1 MKDLRYLYDVAEENN
16 IPIIPFPLKETGSIS
31 IQDEDKAC
39 YIGLDEHTI
48 NTESEQ
54 KVHLAHELGHC
65 VTGSFY
71 NRYSPL
77 DVRQKHEYRAN
88 KWAVKHLIS
97 EAELDEAV
105 AEGCTEIWSLAE
117 YFNVTEDF
125 MKMVV
130 CWHVHGNLSAELY
143 F

>member
-1 MKDLRYLYDVAEENN
+1 MYDVAEENN

-39 YIGLDEHTI
+39 YIGLDERTI
-48 NTESEQ
+48 NTESGQ

-77 DVRQKHEYRAN
+77 DIKQKHEYRAN
-88 KWAVKHLIS
+88 KWAVKQLIS
-97 EAELDEAV
+97 GEELHEAM
-105 AEGCTEIWSLAE
+105 AEGYTEIWSLAE

-130 CWHVHGNLSAELY
+130 CWYTYGNLSAELY